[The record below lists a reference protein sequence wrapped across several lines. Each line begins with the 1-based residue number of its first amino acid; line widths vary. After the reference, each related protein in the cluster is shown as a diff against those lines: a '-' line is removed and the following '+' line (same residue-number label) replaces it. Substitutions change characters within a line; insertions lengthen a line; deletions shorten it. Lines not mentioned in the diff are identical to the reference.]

1 MDTSMHLPAQP
12 ATRGRRPLVLGC
24 IRLLVLGDLTP
35 TRRDR
40 KEGVNDGFLDA
51 MITPDN
57 AAPVLMD
64 QQAGLAFAVQ
74 SIARHVLLNSTVAVV
89 RIASAF

>member
-1 MDTSMHLPAQP
+1 
-12 ATRGRRPLVLGC
+12 
-24 IRLLVLGDLTP
+24 
-35 TRRDR
+35 
-40 KEGVNDGFLDA
+40 